1 VCSAANRQFKL
12 SRKNFLVKCIG
23 VPEHRP
29 GSNCT
34 NGFGLENREEQGSCQ
49 SMKKPCELA
58 QNGLKPGA
66 FMKKSLGGDA
76 EDDPVGDIVES
87 DKTKIYTVS
96 ILSEEIKT
104 LLESHFDFVWVE
116 GEISNFRSP
125 LSGHFYMVLKDEK
138 AQIRAVMFRPQT
150 RYLKFKPQDGMKVIV
165 RGRVAIYEARGEYQ
179 VILDYMEPLG
189 IGALALAFEQL
200 KRKLAG
206 QGIFDERIKKPLPFL
221 PQRVA
226 VITSPTGAAIH
237 DFLKIIRRRFAN
249 LEIIVVPVK
258 VQGEGAAAE
267 MVEAL
272 ALVNRELEVDVIV
285 LTRGGGSLED
295 LWAFNQEE
303 LALAIRA
310 SRVPVVSAVGH
321 EIDVTISDLAA
332 DLRAPTP
339 SGAAELLV
347 AEKETLQQQLA
358 QLQARLQ
365 TGLNTELA
373 GLREKLRFV
382 SKGLRD
388 PRKRLAD
395 SWLRLDEMESR
406 LSRMMSFMI
415 MDRKRS
421 LTAGERALIL
431 HSPLKIVA
439 GLKQRIG
446 FQNRSLAMMV
456 TRKLRDCRMDIAML
470 QEKLKDMSP
479 LSVLARG
486 YSITRKLPGKRLLR
500 STSQVTRGDRVS
512 VILAEGELE
521 CLVEKIVSG

>member
-1 VCSAANRQFKL
+1 LNAK
-12 SRKNFLVKCIG
+12 
-23 VPEHRP
+23 
-29 GSNCT
+29 
-34 NGFGLENREEQGSCQ
+34 
-49 SMKKPCELA
+49 
-58 QNGLKPGA
+58 
-66 FMKKSLGGDA
+66 
-76 EDDPVGDIVES
+76 DDRLDDLVES

-96 ILSEEIKT
+96 TLSEEIKN
-104 LLESHFDFVWVE
+104 LLEAHFDFVWVE

-125 LSGHFYMVLKDEK
+125 LSGHFYMVLKDAK

-150 RYLKFKPQDGMKVIV
+150 RYLKFMPQDGMKVIV
-165 RGRVAIYEARGEYQ
+165 RGRVAIYESRGEYQ

-189 IGALALAFEQL
+189 VGALALAFEQL
-200 KRKLAG
+200 KKKLAA
-206 QGIFDERIKKPLPFL
+206 QGIFDESIKKHLPFL

-226 VITSPTGAAIH
+226 VITSPTGAAIR

-272 ALVNRELEVDVIV
+272 DLVNRELEVDVIV

-347 AEKETLQQQLA
+347 VEKETLKQQIM

-365 TGLNTELA
+365 SGLKTDLA
-373 GLREKLRFV
+373 SLQEKLRFL

-395 SWLRLDEMESR
+395 SWLRLDELESR
-406 LSRMMSFMI
+406 LSRMMGFMLI
-415 MDRKRS
+415 DRKRS
-421 LTAGERALIL
+421 LVAEERALIL
-431 HSPLKIVA
+431 HSPVKTIA
-439 GLKQRIG
+439 GLKQKIE
-446 FQNRSLAMMV
+446 FQNRSMAMMV
-456 TRKLRDCRMDIAML
+456 TRKLKDCRMGISML

-479 LSVLARG
+479 LSVLGRG
-486 YSITRKLPGKRLLR
+486 YSIVRKMPEKWVLR
-500 STSQVTRGDRVS
+500 SSSQVNKGDLVS
-512 VILAEGELE
+512 VKLAEGELE
-521 CLVEKIVSG
+521 CLVEKIVSS

>member
-1 VCSAANRQFKL
+1 
-12 SRKNFLVKCIG
+12 
-23 VPEHRP
+23 
-29 GSNCT
+29 
-34 NGFGLENREEQGSCQ
+34 
-49 SMKKPCELA
+49 M
-58 QNGLKPGA
+58 
-66 FMKKSLGGDA
+66 
-76 EDDPVGDIVES
+76 GDIVET

-96 ILSEEIKT
+96 TLSEEIKN
-104 LLESHFDFVWVE
+104 LLEAHFDFVWVE

-150 RYLKFKPQDGMKVIV
+150 RYLKFMPQDGMKVIV
-165 RGRVAIYEARGEYQ
+165 RGRVAIYEPRGEYQ

-189 IGALALAFEQL
+189 VGALALAFEQL
-200 KRKLAG
+200 KKKLAA
-206 QGIFDERIKKPLPFL
+206 QGIFDESIKKPLPFL

-226 VITSPTGAAIH
+226 VITSPTGAAIR

-249 LEIIVVPVK
+249 LEITVVPVK

-272 ALVNRELEVDVIV
+272 DLVNRELDVDVIV
-285 LTRGGGSLED
+285 LTRGGGSIED

-310 SRVPVVSAVGH
+310 SRIPVVSAVGH
-321 EIDVTISDLAA
+321 EIDITISDLAA

-347 AEKETLQQQLA
+347 VEKETLKQQIM
-358 QLQARLQ
+358 QLQLRLQ
-365 TGLNTELA
+365 SGLKTELA
-373 GLREKLRFV
+373 SLQEKLRFL
-382 SKGLRD
+382 SRGLRD

-395 SWLRLDEMESR
+395 SWLRLDDLESR
-406 LSRMMSFMI
+406 LSRMMSFMM

-421 LTAGERALIL
+421 LSAGERALIL
-431 HSPLKIVA
+431 HSPLKIIA
-439 GLKQRIG
+439 GLKQKTE
-446 FQNRSLAMMV
+446 FQSRSMAMMV
-456 TRKLRDCRMDIAML
+456 ARKLRDCRMDISML

-479 LSVLARG
+479 LSVLGRG
-486 YSITRKLPGKRLLR
+486 YSITRKLPEKRVLR
-500 STSQVTRGDRVS
+500 SSSQVNRGDKVS
-512 VILAEGELE
+512 VKLAEGELE

>member
-1 VCSAANRQFKL
+1 
-12 SRKNFLVKCIG
+12 
-23 VPEHRP
+23 
-29 GSNCT
+29 
-34 NGFGLENREEQGSCQ
+34 
-49 SMKKPCELA
+49 M
-58 QNGLKPGA
+58 
-66 FMKKSLGGDA
+66 
-76 EDDPVGDIVES
+76 EDSVES

-96 ILSEEIKT
+96 TLSEEIKN
-104 LLESHFDFVWVE
+104 LLEAHFDFVWVE

-150 RYLKFKPQDGMKVIV
+150 RYLKFMPQDGMKVIV
-165 RGRVAIYEARGEYQ
+165 RGRVAIYEPRGEYQ

-189 IGALALAFEQL
+189 VGALALAFEQL
-200 KRKLAG
+200 KKKLAA
-206 QGIFDERIKKPLPFL
+206 QGIFDESIKKPLPFL

-226 VITSPTGAAIH
+226 VITSPTGAAIR

-249 LEIIVVPVK
+249 LEITVVPVK

-272 ALVNRELEVDVIV
+272 DLVNRELDVDVIV
-285 LTRGGGSLED
+285 LTRGGGSIED

-310 SRVPVVSAVGH
+310 SRIPVVSAVGH
-321 EIDVTISDLAA
+321 EIDITISDLAA

-347 AEKETLQQQLA
+347 VEKETLKQQIM
-358 QLQARLQ
+358 QLQVRLQ
-365 TGLNTELA
+365 SGLKTELA
-373 GLREKLRFV
+373 SLQEKIRFL
-382 SKGLRD
+382 SRGLRD

-395 SWLRLDEMESR
+395 SWLRLDDMESR
-406 LSRMMSFMI
+406 LSRMMSFLM

-421 LTAGERALIL
+421 LAAGERALIL

-439 GLKQRIG
+439 GLKQKIE
-446 FQNRSLAMMV
+446 FQSRSMAMMV
-456 TRKLRDCRMDIAML
+456 SRKLRDCRTDISML

-479 LSVLARG
+479 LSVLGRG
-486 YSITRKLPGKRLLR
+486 YSITRKLPEKRVLR
-500 STSQVTRGDRVS
+500 SSSQVNKGDKVS
-512 VILAEGELE
+512 VKLAEGELE
-521 CLVEKIVSG
+521 CLVEKIVTS